1 MNYQETLNYLFEQ
14 LPMFQRIGAAAYK
27 ADLGNIIA
35 LCNLLLHPQNQ
46 YPCIHIAG
54 TNGKGSVTH
63 ILAAILQAKG
73 YKTGVFTS
81 PHYKDY
87 RERIKI
93 DGKLISKQFVM
104 QFVEKYQNDFKQI
117 DASFFE
123 ITNALAFYYFAKKKV
138 DVAII
143 ETGMGGRLDSTNIIH
158 PIVSIIT
165 NISFDHTQ
173 FLGDTLAK
181 IAAEKAGII
190 KEKTPVI
197 IGEST
202 ETTHPVFLENSKAKN
217 APIVF
222 ANENPLIT
230 DFISKKKKSTFWYY
244 GIKYKT
250 DLTGDYQAKNM
261 NTAFAALP
269 YIDKYLPISQKAV
282 KKGIRHV
289 KSATYFIG
297 RWMLIQRNPLVIF
310 DSAHN
315 EAGIIE
321 VIKQLKKYK
330 YHQLHIVYGTV
341 SDKNIENIAAILP
354 PEAKYYFCKP
364 AIPRGKDTAILQKEM
379 KKSGISG
386 ITCNSVKAA
395 YTLALQSAKKN
406 DLIIVTG
413 SIFVVAELL

>member
-1 MNYQETLNYLFEQ
+1 MNYQETLSYLFEQ

-27 ADLGNIIA
+27 ADLGNINA
-35 LCNLLLHPQNQ
+35 LCNLLQHPQNQ

-104 QFVEKYQNDFKQI
+104 QFVEKYKADFKQI

-143 ETGMGGRLDSTNIIH
+143 ETGMGGRLDSTNIIY

-197 IGEST
+197 IGESI
-202 ETTHPVFLENSKAKN
+202 EATHSVFLENSKAKN

-261 NTAFAALP
+261 NTAFTALP
-269 YIDKYLPISQKAV
+269 YIDKYLPLSQKAV

-289 KSATYFIG
+289 KSTTYFIG

-315 EAGIIE
+315 EAGIAE

-341 SDKNIENIAAILP
+341 SDKNIEKIATVLP
-354 PEAKYYFCKP
+354 HEAKYYFCKP
-364 AIPRGKDTAILQKEM
+364 AIPRGKDTVILQEEM
-379 KKSGISG
+379 KKMGICG
-386 ITCNSVKAA
+386 IACDSVKAA
-395 YTLALQSAKKN
+395 YTLALQSAQKN